1 MFCPEIRKQCIGGN
15 CREWDHKGNRCR
27 KDILY
32 ELNLKGIEVG
42 IEQSLRAGHYMEAED
57 EERKRG
63 KQTQALGQAF
73 IKLMIN
79 QMLNDPTLAPE
90 IKEAVQKALQAPS
103 AEIAR
108 KLLEDAG
115 LV

>member
-1 MFCPEIRKQCIGGN
+1 MFCPEIRKQCIGKT

-32 ELNLKGIEVG
+32 ELNLKGMEVG
-42 IEQSLRAGHYMEAED
+42 IEQNLRTGRYMEAEA
-57 EERKRG
+57 EARQRME
-63 KQTQALGQAF
+63 QTQALGAVF
-73 IKLMIN
+73 VKLMIN
-79 QMLNDPTLAPE
+79 QMVNDPTLAPE

-103 AEIAR
+103 AEVAR